1 MFLIKPLNIYPEF
14 VVMKGLQ
21 ISKENIFP
29 TSQRLNKVV
38 EKCSVKERSWWK
50 DTLIRM
56 PKNLFRPMKI
66 SFILQR
72 NVRIFSALV
81 FIILRGTAIIRK
93 DSSSRNHMTATFFQ
107 VTLS

>member
-38 EKCSVKERSWWK
+38 EKCSVKERS
-50 DTLIRM
+50 
-56 PKNLFRPMKI
+56 
-66 SFILQR
+66 
-72 NVRIFSALV
+72 
-81 FIILRGTAIIRK
+81 
-93 DSSSRNHMTATFFQ
+93 
-107 VTLS
+107 